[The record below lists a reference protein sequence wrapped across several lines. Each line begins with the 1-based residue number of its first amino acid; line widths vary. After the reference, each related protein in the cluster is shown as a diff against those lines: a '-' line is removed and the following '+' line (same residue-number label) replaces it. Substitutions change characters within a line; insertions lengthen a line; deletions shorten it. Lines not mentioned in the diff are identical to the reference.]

1 VALPKTFNPPR
12 KKTYN
17 AYRRI
22 IQSSDEDSDIEF
34 VKDSLSETSQ
44 LVEDVL
50 EVEDS
55 EEEAVP
61 NIRGTGPF
69 QPKGDGGII
78 ILWVIYPLCRC
89 KH

>member
-1 VALPKTFNPPR
+1 MALPQTFNPPR

-22 IQSSDEDSDIEF
+22 IESSDEDSDIEF
-34 VKDSLSETSQ
+34 IKDSLSET
-44 LVEDVL
+44 EDLAKDTL

-69 QPKGDGGII
+69 HPKEDGGII
-78 ILWVIYPLCRC
+78 VL
-89 KH
+89 